1 MIMNIREAL
10 TYDDVLLVPK
20 MSQIR
25 SRNDVNTSTKLSKN
39 ITLNIPIVS
48 SNMDT
53 VTESKMAI
61 AMARMGGIGIIHRFC
76 SIEAQAKEVKK
87 VKRHQS
93 MIVRKPLTIDPNNT
107 LKELR
112 AKVKEYGY
120 SGFLVCE
127 EGNTKLLGIIT
138 KRDYVLENSEEKLVR
153 DLMTPSEKLITGTI
167 EISIEDAKTLFA
179 KHKIE
184 KLPIVDENFNIKG
197 LITKKDLVENFDDNL
212 AVKDKHG
219 RLLVGAAIGVNSDFM
234 ERVDALVDAE
244 VDIIDLDIA
253 HGHSIIEIEVLKA
266 IKKKYPDLEIMAGNI
281 ATPQAALDLIS
292 AGADALK
299 IGIGPGS
306 TCTTRITTGFGVPQ
320 LSAIMDIYNACKDKN
335 IPLNADGGIKQ
346 PGDLVKALSAGADS
360 VMLGGQLSGTEETP
374 GPVINYNGR
383 QYKISRGMA
392 SLTASISRPGAKE
405 DLSKITPEGVE
416 AKVPY
421 RGPVRDVINRYIGG
435 LRSGM
440 SYGNAKTIS
449 ELRDCEFVRITN
461 SGIRESNSHD
471 NEVL

>member
-1 MIMNIREAL
+1 MNIREAL

-25 SRNDVNTSTKLSKN
+25 SRKDVNTSTKLSKN

-61 AMARMGGIGIIHRFC
+61 AMASIGGIGIIHRFC
-76 SIEAQAKEVKK
+76 SIEYQAKEVLR

-93 MIVRKPLTIDPNNT
+93 MIVRKPLTIDPNST
-107 LKELR
+107 LEELR
-112 AKVKEYGY
+112 AKAKEYGY

-127 EGNTKLLGIIT
+127 EGSTKLLGIIT
-138 KRDYVLENSEEKLVR
+138 KRDYVLENGDEKFVR
-153 DLMTPSEKLITGTI
+153 DLMTPQDKLITATN
-167 EISIEDAKTLFA
+167 EISIEDAKKLFV
-179 KHKIE
+179 KYKIE

-197 LITKKDLVENFDDNL
+197 LITKKDLVENFDDKFS
-212 AVKDKHG
+212 AKDKHG
-219 RLLVGAAIGVNSDFM
+219 RLLVGAAVGVGEHFM

-244 VDIIDLDIA
+244 VDIIALDIA
-253 HGHSIIEIEVLKA
+253 HGHSLIEIEALQQIKA
-266 IKKKYPDLEIMAGNI
+266 KYPNLEIMAGNI
-281 ATPQAALDLIS
+281 ATADAARDLINV
-292 AGADALK
+292 GADCVK

-306 TCTTRITTGFGVPQ
+306 ICTTRITTGFGVPQ
-320 LSAIMDIYNACKDKN
+320 LTAIMDIYPVCRELGVPM
-335 IPLNADGGIKQ
+335 IADGGIKQ

-360 VMLGGQLSGTEETP
+360 VMLGGQLSGTEEAP

-383 QYKISRGMA
+383 RYKISRGMA

-416 AKVPY
+416 ARVPY
-421 RGPVRDVINRYIGG
+421 RGPVKDVVSRYIGG
-435 LRSGM
+435 L
-440 SYGNAKTIS
+440 
-449 ELRDCEFVRITN
+449 
-461 SGIRESNSHD
+461 
-471 NEVL
+471 VLG

>member
-1 MIMNIREAL
+1 MEIRTAL

-20 MSQIR
+20 MSHIKSR
-25 SRNDVNTSTKLSKN
+25 SDVNISTKLSRN
-39 ITLNIPIVS
+39 INLNIPIIS

-53 VTESKMAI
+53 VTESRMAI
-61 AMARMGGIGIIHRFC
+61 AMARLGGIGIIHRFC
-76 SIEAQAKEVKK
+76 SVETQAKEVLK

-93 MIVRKPLTIDPNNT
+93 MIVRRPLVINPNNT

-120 SGFLVCE
+120 SGFLVSDD
-127 EGNTKLLGIIT
+127 GDIKLLGIIT
-138 KRDYVLENSEEKLVR
+138 KRDYILENNEEKLVKE
-153 DLMTPSEKLITGTI
+153 LMTPSENLITATN
-167 EISIEDAKTLFA
+167 EISIEGAKELFA

-197 LITKKDLVENFDDNL
+197 LITKKDLVENFDDNM
-212 AVKDKHG
+212 AAKDKQG
-219 RLLVGAAIGVNSDFM
+219 RLLVGAAVGVNGDYM
-234 ERVDALVDAE
+234 ERVDALVEAE

-253 HGHSIIEIEVLKA
+253 HGHSILEIEALRA
-266 IKKKYPDLEIMAGNI
+266 IKTKYPELEIMAGNI
-281 ATPQAALDLIS
+281 ATAIAAKDLIE
-292 AGADALK
+292 AGADCVK
-299 IGIGPGS
+299 VGIGAGS
-306 TCTTRITTGFGVPQ
+306 ICTTRITTGFGVPQ
-320 LSAIMDIYNACKDKN
+320 LTAVMDVYPICKAYN
-335 IPLNADGGIKQ
+335 IPMIADSGIKQ
-346 PGDLVKALSAGADS
+346 PGDLVKALAAGADT

-392 SLTASISRPGAKE
+392 SLTAALSRPGAKE

-416 AKVPY
+416 ARVPY
-421 RGPVRDVINRYIGG
+421 RGPVCDVINKYIGG

-440 SYGNAKTIS
+440 SYGNSMTIKN
-449 ELRDCEFVRITN
+449 LRDCEFVRITN
-461 SGIRESNSHD
+461 SGMRESNSHD

>member
-1 MIMNIREAL
+1 MNIREAL

-20 MSQIR
+20 MSHIR
-25 SRNDVNTSTKLSKN
+25 SRSNVDTKTKLSKN
-39 ITLNIPIVS
+39 IELNIPIVS

-53 VTESKMAI
+53 VTESAMAI
-61 AMARMGGIGIIHRFC
+61 AMARLGGIGIIHRFC
-76 SIEAQAKEVKK
+76 SIEHQAKEVLR

-93 MIVRKPLTIDPNNT
+93 KIVRRPLTINPRNT

-120 SGFLVCE
+120 SGFLVS
-127 EGNTKLLGIIT
+127 NDNDATLLGIIT
-138 KRDYVLENSEEKLVR
+138 KRDYILQNNDEILVQ
-153 DLMTPSEKLITGTI
+153 DLMTPRERLITALN
-167 EISIEDAKTLFA
+167 EISIDDAKKLFA
-179 KHKIE
+179 KYKIE
-184 KLPIVDENFNIKG
+184 KLPIVDESFNIKG

-212 AVKDKHG
+212 AVKDKNG
-219 RLLVGAAIGVNSDFM
+219 RLLVGAAVGVNGDYM
-234 ERVDALVDAE
+234 ERVDALVEAE

-253 HGHSIIEIEVLKA
+253 HGHSILEIEALKE
-266 IKKKYPDLEIMAGNI
+266 IKRKYPNLEIMAGNI
-281 ATPQAALDLIS
+281 ATAQAARDLILV
-292 AGADALK
+292 GADCVK
-299 IGIGPGS
+299 VGIGAGS

-320 LSAIMDIYNACKDKN
+320 LTAIMDVYPVCREFN
-335 IPLNADGGIKQ
+335 IPMIADAGIKQ
-346 PGDLVKALSAGADS
+346 PGDLVKALVAGADT

-392 SLTASISRPGAKE
+392 SLTAAISRPGAKE

-421 RGPVRDVINRYIGG
+421 RGPVRDVISKYIGG

-440 SYGNAKTIS
+440 SYGNAITIR
-449 ELRDCEFVRITN
+449 ELRNCEFVRITN
-461 SGIRESNSHD
+461 SGIKESNSHD

>member
-1 MIMNIREAL
+1 MNIREAL

-20 MSQIR
+20 MSHIR
-25 SRNDVNTSTKLSKN
+25 SRADVSTTTKLSKN

-53 VTESKMAI
+53 VTESAMAI

-76 SIEAQAKEVKK
+76 SMEAQAREVLK

-93 MIVRKPLTIDPNNT
+93 MIVRKPLTITPNSSI
-107 LKELR
+107 KELR

-127 EGNTKLLGIIT
+127 EGDTKLLGIIT
-138 KRDYVLENSEEKLVR
+138 KRDYILENGEEKFVG
-153 DLMTPSEKLITGTI
+153 DLMTSAQDLITAAN
-167 EISIEDAKTLFA
+167 EISIEEAKQLFA

-184 KLPIVDENFNIKG
+184 KLPIVDENFSIVG
-197 LITKKDLVENFDDNL
+197 LITKKDLVENFDDKL
-212 AVKDKHG
+212 AVKDRHG
-219 RLLVGAAIGVNSDFM
+219 RLVVGAAVGVTGDYM
-234 ERVDALVDAE
+234 ERVDALVEAE

-253 HGHSIIEIEVLKA
+253 HGHSIIEIEALKQ
-266 IKKKYPDLEIMAGNI
+266 IKEKYPNLEIMAGNI
-281 ATPQAALDLIS
+281 ATPDAAKDLIEV
-292 AGADALK
+292 GADCLK
-299 IGIGPGS
+299 VGIGPGS
-306 TCTTRITTGFGVPQ
+306 ICTTRITTGFGVPQ
-320 LSAIMDIYNACKDKN
+320 LSAIMDIYPVCFEYG
-335 IPLNADGGIKQ
+335 IPMIADGGIKV
-346 PGDLVKALSAGADS
+346 PGDLVKALAGGADC

-374 GPVINYNGR
+374 GSVINYNGR

-392 SLTASISRPGAKE
+392 SLTAAISRPGAKE
-405 DLSKITPEGVE
+405 DLSKITPEGIE

-421 RGPVRDVINRYIGG
+421 RGSVKDVISKYIGG

-440 SYGNAKTIS
+440 SYGNAKTIR
-449 ELRDCEFVRITN
+449 ELRDCEFVKITN